1 LERDPPLYQPGE
13 VLVGQYRIDM
23 EPDKSVKAVECSV
36 IWLTEGKG
44 DEDVG
49 VHFFERRSKSTLAI
63 DQLKRPHKI
72 STVLPPSPLS
82 YSGQLVKIRW
92 SLRLRVFIDD
102 KEYLEDSPFQLG
114 KVTTQEYENIESD
127 ETR

>member
-1 LERDPPLYQPGE
+1 M
-13 VLVGQYRIDM
+13 GQYRIDM